1 MAEDMQLPQLLEKM
15 ILNLRMMYA
24 RSTLVEKALAAQ
36 VIAENASLKSEII
49 KQLQIV
55 NAANDHD
62 QIDLEQARIHL
73 IEVLNL
79 VPTQK

>member
-24 RSTLVEKALAAQ
+24 RSTLVGKALAQ
-36 VIAENASLKSEII
+36 TIAVNASLKSEII

-55 NAANDHD
+55 NAANERD

-73 IEVLNL
+73 IEFLNS

>member
-24 RSTLVEKALAAQ
+24 RSTLVEKALAQ

-55 NAANDHD
+55 NAANERD

-73 IEVLNL
+73 IEVLNS

>member
-1 MAEDMQLPQLLEKM
+1 MAEDMQLPQLLKKM

-24 RSTLVEKALAAQ
+24 RSTLVEKALAQ

-55 NAANDHD
+55 NAANERD

-73 IEVLNL
+73 IEVLNS

>member
-1 MAEDMQLPQLLEKM
+1 MAEDMQLSQLLEKI

-24 RSTLVEKALAAQ
+24 RSTLVEKALAQ

-55 NAANDHD
+55 NAANERD
-62 QIDLEQARIHL
+62 
-73 IEVLNL
+73 
-79 VPTQK
+79 

>member
-24 RSTLVEKALAAQ
+24 RSTLVEKVLAQ

-55 NAANDHD
+55 NAANERD

-73 IEVLNL
+73 IEVLNS

>member
-1 MAEDMQLPQLLEKM
+1 MAEDMQLSQLLEKI

-24 RSTLVEKALAAQ
+24 RSILVEKALAQ

-55 NAANDHD
+55 NAANERD
-62 QIDLEQARIHL
+62 
-73 IEVLNL
+73 
-79 VPTQK
+79 

>member
-1 MAEDMQLPQLLEKM
+1 L
-15 ILNLRMMYA
+15 
-24 RSTLVEKALAAQ
+24 AQ

-55 NAANDHD
+55 NADNERD

-73 IEVLNL
+73 MEVLNS
-79 VPTQK
+79 VQTQK

>member
-1 MAEDMQLPQLLEKM
+1 M

-24 RSTLVEKALAAQ
+24 RSTLVEKALAQ

-49 KQLQIV
+49 KKLQIV
-55 NAANDHD
+55 NAANERD

-79 VPTQK
+79 VLTQK

>member
-1 MAEDMQLPQLLEKM
+1 M
-15 ILNLRMMYA
+15 ILNLRMMCA
-24 RSTLVEKALAAQ
+24 RSTLVEKALAQ

-55 NAANDHD
+55 NAANERN

-73 IEVLNL
+73 IEVLNS